1 MTKEDIILLAL
12 DEIEEVRQQ
21 SHEKP
26 IDDYDLRV
34 LAANVARLFDNIEMH
49 NRANWTDKL
58 KEDTDS
64 KYHKRYYH
72 GLFHV

>member
-64 KYHKRYYH
+64 KYYKRYYH